1 MCKIIAI
8 ANQKGGVAKT
18 TTAINLSASLAHLG
32 RSVLLIDMD
41 PQGNAARGFGID
53 ISLLKNTIHQV
64 LLGEIDINRAIKKTA
79 VLNLEVI
86 PANLKLSSIDIE
98 IIHKD
103 INPFFMLK
111 TALVDLK
118 KQYDYI
124 IIDCPFL
131 LGLLNLNFL
140 VAADRVIIS
149 VQCEYFVME
158 AVAAILGSISN
169 VQREYNPDLEIGGF
183 LLTMFDAKTR
193 LSEEISAQ
201 IRGLFK
207 EKTFYTVIPRNVSIP
222 ESSALGLPTILYRPT
237 SAGATAYLNL
247 AKEVI
252 DNEEREEE
260 TYSR

>member
-124 IIDCPFL
+124 IIDCPP
-131 LGLLNLNFL
+131 
-140 VAADRVIIS
+140 S
-149 VQCEYFVME
+149 Q
-158 AVAAILGSISN
+158 
-169 VQREYNPDLEIGGF
+169 IGR
-183 LLTMFDAKTR
+183 AH
-193 LSEEISAQ
+193 
-201 IRGLFK
+201 
-207 EKTFYTVIPRNVSIP
+207 V
-222 ESSALGLPTILYRPT
+222 
-237 SAGATAYLNL
+237 
-247 AKEVI
+247 
-252 DNEEREEE
+252 
-260 TYSR
+260 